1 MRVKWRDWLLKKF
14 MGRYFAN
21 RNFYHL
27 KANTKLDSPG
37 LRISDDV
44 EHLCEDFTM
53 CADLALEATFLLV
66 AFSFVLWNTPVLP
79 SLWVFALG
87 GTFMLTYVFARRLA
101 RYNKLEMEQSAKF
114 KGGLVR
120 VRENAEAIAFY
131 NGAEHEEHWSIF
143 RFNKLLGYT
152 YSVIKYESYV
162 QGFSALMH
170 RVAWASP
177 FVFLR
182 ASSFGCI
189 MQALDAFEQVL
200 EAFDKLIT
208 QLGEAIHMSQHAE
221 RVLELKDAIDER
233 DENAGRKARSLTK
246 KDDDLNESKRSS
258 CTCPGVNC
266 SEGPFA
272 VQNLSLSI
280 PGSDQVIVKDLSF
293 KLGTDSSL
301 LIMGPS
307 GIGKSS
313 LLRAISGLWQARA
326 GNISLPSEDIMFLPQ
341 MPYIPEIPLKSNTLE
356 AQFLFPRVY
365 ESIEEEE
372 LQEVMQC
379 VNLTHLLGEEGVF
392 TTEEWGNFLSGGEKQ
407 RLAMGRLLIA
417 KPEIAFMDEAT
428 SALDHENERRVYK
441 QLQACG
447 TSYVSVGH
455 KKSLE
460 EFHTHI
466 LEIKPNGK
474 WEFRA
479 KHISA

>member
-182 ASSFGCI
+182 TSSFGCI

-233 DENAGRKARSLTK
+233 DVSEGRKIRSLTK
-246 KDDDLNESKRSS
+246 KDDALNESKRSS

-293 KLGTDSSL
+293 KLGPDSSL
-301 LIMGPS
+301 LIVGPS

-313 LLRAISGLWQARA
+313 LLRAISGLWQAQS
-326 GNISLPSEDIMFLPQ
+326 GCITLPNQNVMFLPQ

-356 AQFLFPRVY
+356 AQLMFPRVFETI
-365 ESIEEEE
+365 ESSDLEKVVEK
-372 LQEVMQC
+372 
-379 VNLTHLLGEEGVF
+379 VNLTHLVGQDGVF
-392 TTEEWGNFLSGGEKQ
+392 TTQEWRNFLSGGEKQ
-407 RLAMGRLLIA
+407 RLAVGRLLIS

-428 SALDHENERRVYK
+428 SALDLENEKRMYK
-441 QLQACG
+441 ELKSSG
-447 TSYVSVGH
+447 ISYVSVGH

-460 EFHTHI
+460 EYHTHI
-466 LEIKPNGK
+466 LEILPSGN
-474 WEFRA
+474 WSFRA
-479 KHISA
+479 KTVSG